1 MLAVSTTLRRSFSDH
16 KELYCN
22 FEFAMQCI
30 LFQKVDVSGPRLRKD
45 PL

>member
-1 MLAVSTTLRRSFSDH
+1 MLAVSTTLQRSFSDN
-16 KELYCN
+16 KELYRN

-30 LFQKVDVSGPRLRKD
+30 LCQKVDMSGPRLRKD